1 MGQGNNAF
9 VFPGIGFAA
18 ILGRCKCIGDA
29 MIVESAF
36 ALAKYT
42 DKHYHGLGRIFAPIK
57 DLQQVS
63 MVVAAQVLAT
73 ALTDGSATRTDL
85 DGGDLG
91 AIMDLVRSRV
101 RVPRYLPFGVA
112 ENAL

>member
-1 MGQGNNAF
+1 
-9 VFPGIGFAA
+9 
-18 ILGRCKCIGDA
+18 
-29 MIVESAF
+29 SAF
-36 ALAKYT
+36 ALADYT
-42 DKHYHGLGRIFAPIK
+42 DKHYHGLGRIFPPIK

-85 DGGDLG
+85 DGDDLG
-91 AIMDLVRSRV
+91 TISDYVRSRV
-101 RVPRYLPFGVA
+101 WRPQYLPFVVS